1 MKKIVTGAEA
11 KNNARWMDIATLVA
25 ITFPIFIIFLFG
37 GAILIY
43 SLTRYHPNP
52 KVGKYIQAST
62 YRFYGII
69 GLAIPIGTFIPLDVR
84 YWFIFWGVSAIC
96 LIIPS
101 ILSLIK
107 IQKDDWQDIEYDDD
121 IYKNKSL
128 LNKSCTI

>member
-1 MKKIVTGAEA
+1 MKKIVTGAQA

-25 ITFPIFIIFLFG
+25 IIIPVPFIIFLFG

-62 YRFYGII
+62 YRFYGMV
-69 GLAIPIGTFIPLDVR
+69 GLAIPIGTFIPLDYR
-84 YWFIFWGVSAIC
+84 YWLVFWGISAMC

-101 ILSLIK
+101 VLSLIK

-121 IYKNKSL
+121 TYKNKSL
-128 LNKSCTI
+128 LKKN